1 MKQFKRITIDP
12 KQMGGTPCIRG
23 LRLPVAT
30 VVGLV
35 AVGMIPENILREHP
49 ELELED
55 IREALTFAAQTLK
68 ERMIPATF

>member
-1 MKQFKRITIDP
+1 MEQFKRITIDP
-12 KQMGGTPCIRG
+12 NQMGGTPCIRG

-35 AVGMIPENILREHP
+35 AAGMTQDDILREHP
-49 ELELED
+49 ELDLED